1 MKRTLV
7 ILLSLVV
14 MVSMIVSCAPAPEP
28 TAVPVPATEAVVVE
42 EPAEPTARDLQGG
55 KPFIYTGNLYSH
67 PVIKMMMLG
76 WWDACRDYDVECK
89 FIVAAGADE
98 ASLVDSVNQ
107 AVAFGASGILASSYE
122 QYRETVLNVYR
133 AGIPVIG
140 QHGDLSDIPAEDKNQ
155 ETTGLIG
162 WVGPQA
168 KLYGAQV
175 AEAIKAKD
183 GCVSPVIVTQSSFNT
198 TEDAANTGFHDKWV
212 EICPDSEI
220 LETQQ
225 EGLEPVEAIAKVS
238 AILSAHPDL
247 KAAFGTTGGSINA
260 WGKAMQQMGF
270 EPGEITM
277 LGMDATSENIDMVR
291 AGYAYA
297 IVNQPIYEE
306 NYRAVEL
313 LIAHLKG
320 EEIPFDNPLPSSIVT
335 VEALDALEEL
345 AKRSLTDL
353 PE

>member
-1 MKRTLV
+1 MKTKLLITLV
-7 ILLSLVV
+7 VALMLVV
-14 MVSMIVSCAPAPEP
+14 TACAPKATP
-28 TAVPVPATEAVVVE
+28 ASPATAEPVATE
-42 EPAEPTARDLQGG
+42 EPVAAEPTLRDLQGG
-55 KPFIYTGNLYSH
+55 KPFIYTGNLFAH

-76 WWDACRDYDVECK
+76 WYDACRDYDVECK
-89 FIVAAGADE
+89 FIVAPGADE
-98 ASLVDSVNQ
+98 ASLIDSINQ
-107 AVAFGASGILASSYE
+107 AVAYGSSGILASSYE

-140 QHGDLSDIPAEDKNQ
+140 QHGDLSEIPDADKNQ

-175 AEAIKAKD
+175 ADALFAKD
-183 GCVSPVIVTQSSFNT
+183 GCVSPVIVTQSSINT
-198 TEDAANTGFHDKWV
+198 TEDRANLGFHDKWL
-212 EICPDSEI
+212 ELCPESKI
-220 LETQQ
+220 LETQL

-238 AILSAHPDL
+238 AVLLANPDL

-260 WGKAMQQMGF
+260 WGKAMQQAGF
-270 EPGEITM
+270 EMGQVTM
-277 LGMDATSENIDMVR
+277 FGMDATSENIDMVR
-291 AGYAYA
+291 SGWVYA

-320 EEIPFDNPLPSSIVT
+320 EPVEFDNPLPSSIVT
-335 VEALDALEEL
+335 VDGLDSLEEL

-353 PE
+353 PSE